1 MGRVIVAMTVIMV
14 VGGGVL
20 GVAAGL
26 HHLAGSVEAQARLR
40 RRRFEV
46 LWHAYRIRLR
56 VASRLR
62 AARRFIAVGMTAAAA
77 RSTGREGGASA
88 MPEDPVEVAGGPPV
102 P

>member
-1 MGRVIVAMTVIMV
+1 MGPVIVAMTAIMV

-40 RRRFEV
+40 RRRFEM

-56 VASRLR
+56 AASRLR
-62 AARRFIAVGMTAAAA
+62 ATRRYIAAGMSDVAT
-77 RSTGREGGASA
+77 RSAGRQGGASA
-88 MPEDPVEVAGGPPV
+88 MAENPVEVTGGPPAQ
-102 P
+102 